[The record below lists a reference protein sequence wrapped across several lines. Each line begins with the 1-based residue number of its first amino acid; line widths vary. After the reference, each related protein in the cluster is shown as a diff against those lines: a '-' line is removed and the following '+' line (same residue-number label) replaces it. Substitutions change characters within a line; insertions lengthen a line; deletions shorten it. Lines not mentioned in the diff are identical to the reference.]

1 MHQASSVTDEEERTP
16 EAPTNGKTKWNPLK
30 QTSSRQ
36 WPNYGEPTGKA
47 MIECKELANKVIGV
61 FAIYEDGQYGPEV
74 HIEFTDGTAFSACL
88 QNQVSIEAKHIARHG
103 DQLHVLKD
111 YSTIAVPR

>member
-1 MHQASSVTDEEERTP
+1 MAELWRTH
-16 EAPTNGKTKWNPLK
+16 
-30 QTSSRQ
+30 
-36 WPNYGEPTGKA
+36 GKA

-61 FAIYEDGQYGPEV
+61 FAIYE
-74 HIEFTDGTAFSACL
+74 EFTDGTAFSACL

-111 YSTIAVPR
+111 YSSLAAPR

>member
-1 MHQASSVTDEEERTP
+1 MESFQA
-16 EAPTNGKTKWNPLK
+16 
-30 QTSSRQ
+30 RQ
-36 WPNYGEPTGKA
+36 IPAIAEPRRKHGKA

-111 YSTIAVPR
+111 YSSLAAPR

>member
-1 MHQASSVTDEEERTP
+1 MAELRRTH
-16 EAPTNGKTKWNPLK
+16 
-30 QTSSRQ
+30 
-36 WPNYGEPTGKA
+36 GKA

-111 YSTIAVPR
+111 YSSLAVPR